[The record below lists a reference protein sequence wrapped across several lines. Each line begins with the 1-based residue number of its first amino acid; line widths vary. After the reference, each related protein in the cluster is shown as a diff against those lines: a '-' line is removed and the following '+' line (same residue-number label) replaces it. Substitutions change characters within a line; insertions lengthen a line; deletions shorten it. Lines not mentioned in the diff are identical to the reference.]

1 VVFLPYFPL
10 SAGDFPCNIAL
21 RKENGMNKTD
31 QYIIDTEKKANGLSK
46 KDNLFIP
53 DKDLII
59 KGDFFL
65 NTHIHCR
72 DIISYNSSRIMAK
85 NILARDIKVNNLFTL
100 NITSRSILCSNLVTE
115 GHVKATKLRAHSILA
130 RDIDVEKIN
139 YILTCCAIFDIKCN
153 KIKREYNQEPNH
165 FSLNGKIIIEDN

>member
-1 VVFLPYFPL
+1 
-10 SAGDFPCNIAL
+10 
-21 RKENGMNKTD
+21 MNQGE

-85 NILARDIKVNNLFTL
+85 NILARDIKVNSLFAL
-100 NITSRSILCSNLVTE
+100 NITSRSISCSHLYVD
-115 GHVKATKLRAHSILA
+115 GHIATGNIRAISIIA
-130 RDIDVEKIN
+130 RDIEAKKID
-139 YILTCCAIFDIKCN
+139 YDISCFAYYDIACDEISKG
-153 KIKREYNQEPNH
+153 ISGRSIH
-165 FSLNGKIIIEDN
+165 WSLNGKVEYKKEN